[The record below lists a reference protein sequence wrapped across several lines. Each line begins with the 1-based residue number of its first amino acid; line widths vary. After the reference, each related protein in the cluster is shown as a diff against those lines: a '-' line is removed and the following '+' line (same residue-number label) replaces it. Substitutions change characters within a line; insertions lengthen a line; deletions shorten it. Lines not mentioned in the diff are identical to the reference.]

1 MVNGLFP
8 RGGDVARAEFWCGPR
23 PMTPEGTPLLG
34 HAGLKGLYRATGHD
48 TLGWTM
54 AAGTSHVMADVI
66 GGSAPQIDVDGLT
79 IERCR
84 RAA

>member
-1 MVNGLFP
+1 
-8 RGGDVARAEFWCGPR
+8 
-23 PMTPEGTPLLG
+23 
-34 HAGLKGLYRATGHD
+34 
-48 TLGWTM
+48 M

-66 GGSAPQIDVDGLT
+66 GGSAPQIDLDGLT